1 MLKAIIK
8 LIVVGGFAAMIGGA
22 IAAFRVKQR
31 LGPNSDEAADDIV
44 ASAIFGPLAYH
55 STSQQLRGGTLQLW
69 YGGGVLDLRDAV
81 LHPAG
86 AVLEVRAIFGGG
98 QVIVPPDWRIVA
110 TTRGL
115 GGLQD
120 VRDTTGLPDD
130 APTLTIV
137 GLLVAGGFQVQSD
150 LDEGSREWLDSMDR
164 TPPGDA
170 T

>member
-1 MLKAIIK
+1 MFKGIIK
-8 LIVVGGFAAMIGGA
+8 LLVIGWLATMIGGA

-31 LGPNSDEAADDIV
+31 LGPNSDEGADDIA

-55 STSQQLRGGTLQLW
+55 STSQQLRGGTLELW

-81 LHPAG
+81 LHPDG
-86 AVLEVRAIFGGG
+86 AVLDVRAIFGGG
-98 QVIVPPDWRIVA
+98 QIIVPPEWRVIA

-120 VRDTTGLPDD
+120 VRDTSDLPDD

-150 LDEGSREWLDSMDR
+150 MDEGAREWLDSMDR
-164 TPPGDA
+164 KSPADA
-170 T
+170 P

>member
-1 MLKAIIK
+1 MFKGIIK
-8 LIVVGGFAAMIGGA
+8 LVVIGWLATMIAGA

-31 LGPNSDEAADDIV
+31 LGPNSDEGADDIA

-55 STSQQLRGGTLQLW
+55 STSRQLRGGTLELW

-81 LHPAG
+81 LHPDG

-98 QVIVPPDWRIVA
+98 QIIVPPDWRIVTA
-110 TTRGL
+110 TKGM

-120 VRDTTGLPDD
+120 VRDTSDLPTD

-137 GLLVAGGFQVQSD
+137 GLLVAGGFQVQSE
-150 LDEGSREWLDSMDR
+150 LDQGSQEWLESMDR
-164 TPPGDA
+164 TVPADA
-170 T
+170 P